1 MMNPTNLI
9 ISFKPYSKVDMS
21 ISLACYFLR
30 NGSYFK
36 RKICPDLLIL
46 FPEQASLFLAS
57 THTMKSSKSKLR
69 KKIFNQATL
78 DQNYHPS
85 QKEKTRLKILY
96 ASINFQSHDNVMI
109 NLVAF

>member
-1 MMNPTNLI
+1 MI
-9 ISFKPYSKVDMS
+9 FHCFAISFTMERISKEKQKQNNMHQS
-21 ISLACYFLR
+21 T
-30 NGSYFK
+30 
-36 RKICPDLLIL
+36 IL

-85 QKEKTRLKILY
+85 PKEKTRLKILY